1 MGMAG
6 GLPVAAGSA
15 TMKAHATTD
24 LLAMPWTL
32 GLLLTVALICGL
44 LFASAEAGFRWGRRR
59 LADEGEHADKGL
71 GVIEGAVFALLGLLI
86 AFSFSSAGNRFEMRR
101 LLIAE
106 EANAISTSY
115 LRLDLLGRDLS
126 EPIRPLYREYLEVR
140 IAGSKHSDDAPAIA
154 GSQAATE
161 SHQARIWA
169 AVNAALEQKGEP
181 ALAMPVLGPLNEMI
195 DITTTRR
202 MAAMVHPPA
211 IVFAAL
217 ALVAVLATFLAGHAR
232 GLSGRRSPLHTVVFV
247 LVISGTI
254 YSIIELE
261 YPRLGLVTI
270 KDADVVL
277 AELRGM
283 MR

>member
-1 MGMAG
+1 
-6 GLPVAAGSA
+6 
-15 TMKAHATTD
+15 
-24 LLAMPWTL
+24 MPWTL
-32 GLLLTVALICGL
+32 GLLLTVAVICGL
-44 LFASAEAGFRWGRRR
+44 LFASAEAGFRWGRRQLVR
-59 LADEGEHADKGL
+59 EGQDADKGL

-86 AFSFSSAGNRFEMRR
+86 AFSFSSAGDRFETRR

-115 LRLDLLGRDLS
+115 LRLDLLGSELS
-126 EPIRPLYREYLEVR
+126 APIRPLYRDYLEVR
-140 IAGSKHSDDAPAIA
+140 IAESKHSDDAPARA

-161 SHQARIWA
+161 AQQARIWA
-169 AVNAALEQKGEP
+169 AVNAALEQKGQP
-181 ALAMPVLGPLNEMI
+181 ALAMAMLGPLNEMI

-202 MAAMVHPPA
+202 MAAMLHPPG

-217 ALVAVLATFLAGHAR
+217 ALVAMLATFLAGHAR

-261 YPRLGLVTI
+261 YPRLGFVTI
-270 KDADVVL
+270 QDADVVL

>member
-1 MGMAG
+1 
-6 GLPVAAGSA
+6 
-15 TMKAHATTD
+15 
-24 LLAMPWTL
+24 MPWTL
-32 GLLLTVALICGL
+32 GLLLTVVVICGL
-44 LFASAEAGFRWGRRR
+44 LFASGEAGFRWGRRQLVR
-59 LADEGEHADKGL
+59 EGQDADKGL

-86 AFSFSSAGNRFEMRR
+86 AFSFSSAGDRFETRR

-115 LRLDLLGRDLS
+115 LRLDLLGSDLS
-126 EPIRPLYREYLEVR
+126 APIRPLYRDYLEVR
-140 IAGSKHSDDAPAIA
+140 IAESKHSDDAPARA

-161 SHQARIWA
+161 AQQARIWA
-169 AVNAALEQKGEP
+169 AVNAALEQKGQP
-181 ALAMPVLGPLNEMI
+181 ALAMALLGPLNEMI

-202 MAAMVHPPA
+202 MAAMLHPPG
-211 IVFAAL
+211 IVFAA
-217 ALVAVLATFLAGHAR
+217 
-232 GLSGRRSPLHTVVFV
+232 VVFV

-261 YPRLGLVTI
+261 YPRLGFVTI
-270 KDADVVL
+270 QDADVVL